1 MLMIYIML
9 NILSSLVITIKA
21 KKVINAIVIY
31 NCIWCIMVILYHT
44 GLIEYYSISKK
55 TWIVLILN

>member
-21 KKVINAIVIY
+21 KKVINAIV
-31 NCIWCIMVILYHT
+31 
-44 GLIEYYSISKK
+44 G
-55 TWIVLILN
+55 VLWLFYTIQV